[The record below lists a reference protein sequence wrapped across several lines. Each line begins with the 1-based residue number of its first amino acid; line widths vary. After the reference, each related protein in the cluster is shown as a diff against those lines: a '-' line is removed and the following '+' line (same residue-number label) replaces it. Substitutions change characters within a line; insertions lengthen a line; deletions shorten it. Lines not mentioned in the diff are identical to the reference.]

1 MLKNG
6 QTHLKNIF
14 RPCIIIRTYQV
25 YIEPQLVPAQHVTD
39 GIETKA
45 RYKICRWN
53 AIFQGHTTNSS
64 VVRCTIW
71 YHLYNLKN
79 IKNTQGRNLFL
90 VKLQAEARNFT
101 KSNTPP

>member
-14 RPCIIIRTYQV
+14 KPCIFIHTYQV
-25 YIEPQLVPAQHVTD
+25 STEPQLVPAQHVTD

-53 AIFQGHTTNSS
+53 AIFQGHTTNS
-64 VVRCTIW
+64 CGAL
-71 YHLYNLKN
+71 HD
-79 IKNTQGRNLFL
+79 L
-90 VKLQAEARNFT
+90 VPLVQFKKRKKHPRKKFT
-101 KSNTPP
+101 FSEVAS